1 MAKINQGIY
10 GPLTGKLGPVVGSS
24 WKGVPY
30 VKEKPKYVKNKKR
43 SPAQIANNEKFA
55 YVNEWLTPF
64 HAYLMIG
71 FSSVAVR
78 QTEFGAALSAVY
90 KTAFTGIMP
99 EIEVDYSKIQI
110 SSGPLKNLTNP
121 SITYTDEKQI
131 HVSWDDSSGSGAKYN
146 DQVMVALYSD
156 ELKQTDGFTC
166 NVTRIQKE
174 VSFLL
179 QPEMRGKLLHMYIAV
194 VSNNRKKASETI
206 YLGEIIP
213 I

>member
-30 VKEKPKYVKNKKR
+30 VKKKPKYAKNKKR

-64 HAYLMIG
+64 HAYLIIG

-99 EIEVDYSKIQI
+99 EIKVDFSKIQI
-110 SSGPLKNLTNP
+110 SSGTLKCLINP
-121 SITYTDEKQI
+121 SITYTEEKQI
-131 HVSWDDSSGSGAKYN
+131 HVSWDDSSGSGAKYD

-166 NVTRIQKE
+166 NVNRIQNE
-174 VSFLL
+174 VSFTL
-179 QPEMRGKLLHMYIAV
+179 QPEMLGKLLHMYIAV

-206 YLGEIIP
+206 YLGEITP